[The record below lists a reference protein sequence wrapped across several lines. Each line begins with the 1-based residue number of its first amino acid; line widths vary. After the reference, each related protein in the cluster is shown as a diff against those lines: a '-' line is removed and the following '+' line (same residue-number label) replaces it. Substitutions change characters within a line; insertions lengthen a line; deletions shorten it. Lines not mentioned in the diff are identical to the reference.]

1 MKRLSSVLP
10 ALAGFALNIVLMA
23 PALADDTTAP
33 SVGTA
38 TAPAMGTQAAAS
50 VATAAPAAAT
60 QVALAEATTATAAP
74 AATTSGTVV
83 LGTIQVQSARLNRAR
98 ETLNPETGTSSYHF
112 DTQSIAALPQGADAP
127 LQSLILQAPGV
138 VQDSYGQLHVRG
150 DHADLDYRINGIII
164 PEFISGFGDT
174 LGTRFI
180 SKVDFLT
187 GSLPAQFGYRTAGVV
202 NITTNDG
209 LQSPGGSVDLYGG
222 SHATIQPS
230 AEYGGSD
237 GNLDYYLTG
246 TYLQNNLGIESP
258 TSGTSALHDDTE
270 QNRLF
275 GYGSYLINPDM
286 RLGVIVGH
294 SLGNFQIPNNP
305 GQSPS
310 FQYMNQP
317 PIPSADLN
325 ETQRELNDYGILSLQ
340 GIKDDLNYSVALF
353 SRYSSTNFHPD
364 NIGDLIYNGVAATVF
379 QRNIANGIQADV
391 SDPLDAE
398 HTLRWGLFAD
408 QENTSSYSNSLV
420 FPANS
425 DGSQSSTTP
434 IAIPD
439 STVKTGEL
447 YGAYLQD
454 EWLVSK
460 ALTLNYGLRY
470 DISNGFDRESQVSPR
485 INAVYAL
492 DEATKLHLGYSRY
505 FTPPDL
511 ELIAPKDIALFQGTT
526 NQLPSN
532 VNTDVKAERDDYYDA
547 GITHDFTSAWQVG
560 VDGYYKD
567 ARNLLDEGQFG
578 PALIF
583 SPFNYAKGRVWG
595 IELTST
601 YTDGDFS
608 TYYNLAYSRALGN
621 QVVSGQFNFEPDEL
635 AYIQNHYVHL
645 DHDQTW
651 TSSGGVSYS
660 WLGTRYSLDG
670 IFGSGLRAGFANTGS
685 LPSYTQFDVAA
696 SRVLRLDG
704 MGDLSIRF
712 AIVNLLDRVYEIRDG
727 SGIGVG
733 ASQFGPR
740 RGFFLGVTK
749 TFWRCAQARAADG
762 RGSCCLHQRVSSV
775 SRPAISGPMW
785 RNSIRW
791 ASVSLSRRPWP
802 LGVRLTCIRR

>member
-1 MKRLSSVLP
+1 MRLSIQ
-10 ALAGFALNIVLMA
+10 ALLSAGIVLSVTF
-23 PALADDTTAP
+23 PGRLLADDTTAP
-33 SVGTA
+33 PAGTA
-38 TAPAMGTQAAAS
+38 
-50 VATAAPAAAT
+50 AAPAAAT
-60 QVALAEATTATAAP
+60 QVTAAP
-74 AATTSGTVV
+74 SAATSSTVE
-83 LGTIQVQSARLNRAR
+83 LGTIQVMSTRLNRAR

-138 VQDSYGQLHVRG
+138 AQDSFGQLHVRG
-150 DHADLDYRINGIII
+150 DHADIQYRINGIII

-209 LQSPGGSVDLYGG
+209 LQAPGGSVDLYGG

-230 AEYGGSD
+230 AEYGGSE

-246 TYLQNNLGIESP
+246 TYLQSDLGVESP
-258 TSGTSALHDDTE
+258 TSSNSPLHDHTE
-270 QNRLF
+270 QDRLF

-305 GQSPS
+305 GLTPS
-310 FQYMNQP
+310 FQFENQP

-325 ETQRELNDYGILSLQ
+325 ESQRELNDYGILSLQ
-340 GIKDDLNYSVALF
+340 GIKDDLDYSVAVF
-353 SRYSSTNFHPD
+353 SRYSSTDFHPD
-364 NIGDLIYNGVAATVF
+364 EVGDLIYNGVASTVF

-391 SDPLDAE
+391 SDPLDSE

-408 QENTSSYSNSLV
+408 QENTSSYSSSLV
-420 FPANS
+420 FPANP

-434 IAIPD
+434 ITIPD

-454 EWLVSK
+454 EWLMSK
-460 ALTLNYGLRY
+460 AFTMNYGLRY
-470 DISNGFDRESQVSPR
+470 DISNGFLRESQVSPR

-492 DEATKLHLGYSRY
+492 DDATKLHLGYSRY
-505 FTPPDL
+505 FTPPEL

-526 NQLPSN
+526 NQLPGD

-547 GITHDFTSAWQVG
+547 GITHDFSSAWQVG

-567 ARNLLDEGQFG
+567 AKDLLDEGQFG

-583 SPFNYAKGRVWG
+583 SPFNYARGRVWG
-595 IELTST
+595 LELSST
-601 YTDGDFS
+601 FTAEAFS
-608 TYYNLAYSRALGN
+608 SYFNVAYSRALGN
-621 QVVSGQFNFEPDEL
+621 QVVSGQYNFDPAEL
-635 AYIQNHYVHL
+635 VYIQNHYVHL

-651 TSSGGVSYS
+651 TASGGLAYA

-670 IFGSGLRAGFANTGS
+670 IFGSGLRAGFANTES
-685 LPSYTQFDVAA
+685 LPSYAQFDVAA
-696 SRVLRLDG
+696 TRVVTLPG
-704 MGDLSIRF
+704 TGELSLRF
-712 AIVNLLDRVYEIRDG
+712 AIVNLTDRVYEIRDG

-733 ASQFGPR
+733 APQFGPR

-749 TFWRCAQARAADG
+749 TF
-762 RGSCCLHQRVSSV
+762 
-775 SRPAISGPMW
+775 
-785 RNSIRW
+785 
-791 ASVSLSRRPWP
+791 
-802 LGVRLTCIRR
+802 

>member
-1 MKRLSSVLP
+1 MRLSIQ
-10 ALAGFALNIVLMA
+10 ALLSAGIVLSVTF
-23 PALADDTTAP
+23 PGRLLADDTTAP
-33 SVGTA
+33 PAGTA
-38 TAPAMGTQAAAS
+38 
-50 VATAAPAAAT
+50 AAPAAAT
-60 QVALAEATTATAAP
+60 QVTAAP
-74 AATTSGTVV
+74 SAATSSTVE
-83 LGTIQVQSARLNRAR
+83 LGTIQVMSTRLNRAR

-138 VQDSYGQLHVRG
+138 AQDSFGQLHVRG
-150 DHADLDYRINGIII
+150 DHADIQYRINGIII

-209 LQSPGGSVDLYGG
+209 LQAPGGSVDLYGG

-230 AEYGGSD
+230 AEYGGSE

-246 TYLQNNLGIESP
+246 TYLQSDLGVESP
-258 TSGTSALHDDTE
+258 TSSTSPLHDHTE
-270 QNRLF
+270 QDRLF

-305 GQSPS
+305 GLTPS
-310 FQYMNQP
+310 FQFENQP

-325 ETQRELNDYGILSLQ
+325 ESQRELNDYGILSLQ
-340 GIKDDLNYSVALF
+340 GIKDDLDYSVAVF
-353 SRYSSTNFHPD
+353 SRYSSTDFHPD
-364 NIGDLIYNGVAATVF
+364 EVGDLIYNGVAATVF

-391 SDPLDAE
+391 SDPLDSE

-408 QENTSSYSNSLV
+408 QENTSSYSSSLV
-420 FPANS
+420 FPANP

-434 IAIPD
+434 MNIPD

-454 EWLVSK
+454 EWLMSK
-460 ALTLNYGLRY
+460 AFTMNYGLRY
-470 DISNGFDRESQVSPR
+470 DISNGFLRESQVSPR

-492 DEATKLHLGYSRY
+492 DDATKLHLGYSRY
-505 FTPPDL
+505 FTPPEL

-526 NQLPSN
+526 NQLPGD

-547 GITHDFTSAWQVG
+547 GITHDFSSAWQVG

-567 ARNLLDEGQFG
+567 AKDLLDEGQFG

-583 SPFNYAKGRVWG
+583 SPFNYARGRVWG
-595 IELTST
+595 LELSST
-601 YTDGDFS
+601 FTAEAFS
-608 TYYNLAYSRALGN
+608 SYFNVAYSRALGN
-621 QVVSGQFNFEPDEL
+621 QVVSGQYNFDPAEL
-635 AYIQNHYVHL
+635 VYIQNHYVHL

-651 TSSGGVSYS
+651 TASGGLAYA

-670 IFGSGLRAGFANTGS
+670 IFGSGLRAGFANTES
-685 LPSYTQFDVAA
+685 LPSYAQFDVAA
-696 SRVLRLDG
+696 TRVVTLPG
-704 MGDLSIRF
+704 TGELSLRF
-712 AIVNLLDRVYEIRDG
+712 AIVNLTDRVYEIRDG

-733 ASQFGPR
+733 APQFGPR

-749 TFWRCAQARAADG
+749 TF
-762 RGSCCLHQRVSSV
+762 
-775 SRPAISGPMW
+775 
-785 RNSIRW
+785 
-791 ASVSLSRRPWP
+791 
-802 LGVRLTCIRR
+802 

>member
-1 MKRLSSVLP
+1 MRAPVERCSALPLRSETMKRLSSVLP
-10 ALAGFALNIVLMA
+10 ALAGLLLSHALTT

-33 SVGTA
+33 ETTTA
-38 TAPAMGTQAAAS
+38 
-50 VATAAPAAAT
+50 AAPAA
-60 QVALAEATTATAAP
+60 VP
-74 AATTSGTVV
+74 KTVE
-83 LGTIQVQSARLNRAR
+83 LGSIQVQSTRLNRAR
-98 ETLNPETGTSSYHF
+98 DTLNPETGTSNYHF

-138 VQDSYGQLHVRG
+138 AQDSFGQLHVRG
-150 DHADLDYRINGIII
+150 DHADIQYRINGIII

-202 NITTNDG
+202 DITTNDG

-222 SHATIQPS
+222 SHATFQPS
-230 AEYGGSD
+230 AEYGSSD
-237 GNLDYYLTG
+237 GNLDYYVTG
-246 TYLQNNLGIESP
+246 TYLQSDEGIESP
-258 TSGTSALHDDTE
+258 TASNSPIHDDTE

-275 GYGSYLINPDM
+275 AYGSYLINPDL
-286 RLGVIVGH
+286 RLGVIAGH

-305 GQSPS
+305 GLTPS
-310 FQYMNQP
+310 FQYLNQP

-325 ETQRELNDYGILSLQ
+325 ETQRELNDYGIVSLQ
-340 GIKDDLNYSVALF
+340 GIRDQLNYSVALF
-353 SRYSSTNFHPD
+353 NRYSSTDFHPD
-364 NIGDLIYNGVAATVF
+364 DIGDLIYNGVAAQVF
-379 QRNIANGIQADV
+379 QRNIATGIQADA
-391 SDPLDAE
+391 SDAISDT
-398 HTLRWGLFAD
+398 HTLRWGLFTD
-408 QENTSSYSNSLV
+408 QERTSSDSNSLV
-420 FPANS
+420 FPANP

-434 IAIPD
+434 LTIPD
-439 STVKTGEL
+439 STLKTGEL

-454 EWLVSK
+454 EWLASK
-460 ALTLNYGLRY
+460 TLTLNYGLRY
-470 DISNGFDRESQVSPR
+470 DISNGFLRESQVSPR
-485 INAVYAL
+485 VNVVYTL
-492 DEATKLHLGYSRY
+492 DDATKLHLGYSRY
-505 FTPPDL
+505 FTPPEL

-526 NQLPSN
+526 NQLPSG

-583 SPFNYAKGRVWG
+583 SPFNYARGRVWG
-595 IELTST
+595 MELTST

-621 QVVSGQFNFEPDEL
+621 QVVSGQFNFSPDEL
-635 AYIQNHYVHL
+635 VYIQDHFVHL

-651 TSSGGVSYS
+651 TSSGGVSYD

-685 LPSYTQFDVAA
+685 LPSYTQFDLAA
-696 SRVLRLDG
+696 SR
-704 MGDLSIRF
+704 SITLPGTGEFSVRF

-727 SGIGVG
+727 TGIGVG
-733 ASQFGPR
+733 APQFGPR
-740 RGFFLGVTK
+740 RGFFLGLMK
-749 TFWRCAQARAADG
+749 TF
-762 RGSCCLHQRVSSV
+762 
-775 SRPAISGPMW
+775 
-785 RNSIRW
+785 
-791 ASVSLSRRPWP
+791 
-802 LGVRLTCIRR
+802 